1 MIHKQ
6 KSTLCLPFFGIT
18 ISSALIPLSRFRDN
32 GLINNG
38 SRKDDDPSRKPSVLE
53 KLEEKK
59 QEAVLLQQ
67 NAAKPE
73 KSRSKDIDLG

>member
-1 MIHKQ
+1 M
-6 KSTLCLPFFGIT
+6 
-18 ISSALIPLSRFRDN
+18 
-32 GLINNG
+32 
-38 SRKDDDPSRKPSVLE
+38 KPSVLE

>member
-1 MIHKQ
+1 MKKTAVDAPVKADEHKKNGQ
-6 KSTLCLPFFGIT
+6 KTDKT
-18 ISSALIPLSRFRDN
+18 VDAQ
-32 GLINNG
+32 
-38 SRKDDDPSRKPSVLE
+38 KDKKVPVK
-53 KLEEKK
+53 EEKK